1 MYKTIGK
8 ITLTFNELEEVLSD
22 LKQTM
27 NCWPFSYIEDDIE
40 LPKLTPNLLVFEI
53 HSHIPTMDNKHDI
66 TDKDLKKKLSGLTN
80 I

>member
-8 ITLTFNELEEVLSD
+8 TTLTFNELEEVLLD

-27 NCWPFSYIEDDIE
+27 NCWPFSYTEDDIE
-40 LPKLTPNLLVFEI
+40 LPKLTPNSLVFEI
-53 HSHIPTMDNKHDI
+53 HSHIPKMDNKHDI
-66 TDKDLKKKLSGLTN
+66 IDKDLKKKLSGLTN